1 MLIRL
6 QSDSAVAG
14 DISKRLG
21 KKQNYQDEG
30 KSTNGKL
37 EPKYC
42 PEMKELSEDSSKDW
56 TDYMSERKYL
66 QLSARLSPETGKYLT

>member
-14 DISKRLG
+14 DISKCLG

-37 EPKYC
+37 KPEYC

-56 TDYMSERKYL
+56 TDHMSKRKYL
-66 QLSARLSPETGKYLT
+66 QLSARLGP

>member
-30 KSTNGKL
+30 KSAKGKL
-37 EPKYC
+37 KPEYC

-56 TDYMSERKYL
+56 TNHMSKCKYL
-66 QLSARLSPETGKYLT
+66 QLSARFGPELGNYLT